1 MKAEFEHLRS
11 LARVIDT
18 AEATLDAAYTALR
31 ASAFALL
38 TSGTWTLS
46 EISEASGLSEGE
58 LLDLLT
64 VDANTKALEQMLA
77 GQGPDQ
83 EGPGPHGALG

>member
-11 LARVIDT
+11 LARVIET

-38 TSGTWTLS
+38 ASGTRSLS
-46 EISEASGLSEGE
+46 EVSEASGLTESE

-64 VDANTKALEQMLA
+64 IDANTKALEQMLA
-77 GQGPDQ
+77 GQPP
-83 EGPGPHGALG
+83 ERKGPGPDGAFG

>member
-11 LARVIDT
+11 LARVIET
-18 AEATLDAAYTALR
+18 AEATLDAAYTTLR

-38 TSGTWTLS
+38 TSGTWSLG
-46 EISEASGLSEGE
+46 EVSEASGLSEGE

-64 VDANTKALEQMLA
+64 IDANTKALERMLA
-77 GQGPDQ
+77 GQPPDRK
-83 EGPGPHGALG
+83 GPGPDGAFG